1 MSNSKKTADNK
12 RAASP
17 PAGGDDEILGK
28 AYDPH
33 IVRRLLTYLR
43 PYRRNI
49 LAALTLMT
57 VATAANVSGPYWIK
71 VALDN
76 GIAAKNYTALG
87 QAVLFYLLASGVM
100 WIGTFLR
107 VRIMAVTGQ
116 SIIYDLR
123 RQMFDHLQALSL
135 GFFSRYAVG
144 RLVSRMVND
153 VSVLREMI
161 VWAVIAVVRDFFDL
175 IGITLAMFAL
185 NWQLSLLSFLVLP
198 LIAVATEIFRRRARE
213 SYRRVRSAVGWVNA
227 VLSEN
232 IQGVRVVQSFSR
244 EDHNLR
250 VFADEVNGNH
260 LRVNNY
266 AAFITSIFFP
276 SVDFIGSLALGLVI
290 WVGGLAVLGALG
302 GQGNHTGLPLR
313 GLTAGTLVAFVLYI
327 DRFFDPIRDLS
338 QRYNTLQAT
347 MASSE
352 RIFELLDTPVEVQDQ
367 PGAVE
372 MPPIRGAIEFRDVS
386 FHYEKD
392 GGRILDHL
400 NLSVAAGQTVA
411 LVGETGAGKSTLVK
425 LLSRFYDV
433 TEGAVMIDGHDV
445 RRVTQNSLRR
455 QMGIVLQDPFLFS
468 GTVAENICYGSLDA
482 PDSAVEDAARAV
494 GAHEFIM
501 ALDDGYDTK
510 VGEGGAIL
518 SGGQRQLISFARA
531 LLADPRIL
539 ILDEATSSVDTQTER
554 VIQAALQRLLKG
566 RTAFVIAHRLS
577 TITRASQI
585 VVMDHGRIVETG
597 THAELLEKR
606 GRYFELYTM
615 AFAADPLQ
623 KPAASPEVEQS

>member
-1 MSNSKKTADNK
+1 MTANIASKAKPKPA
-12 RAASP
+12 P
-17 PAGGDDEILGK
+17 PPSGGDDEILGK

-33 IVRRLLTYLR
+33 IARRLLTYLR
-43 PYRRNI
+43 PYRRS
-49 LAALTLMT
+49 LFAALALMT
-57 VATAANVSGPYWIK
+57 VATAANVSGPYLIK
-71 VALDN
+71 IALDN
-76 GIAAKNYTALG
+76 GIAAKNYTVLG
-87 QAVLFYLLASGVM
+87 QAVLLYLLASGVI
-100 WIGTFLR
+100 WVGTFLR

-123 RQMFDHLQALSL
+123 RQLFDHLQALSL

-161 VWAVIAVVRDFFDL
+161 VWALIAVVRDFFDL
-175 IGITLAMFAL
+175 FGITLAMFAL

-213 SYRRVRSAVGWVNA
+213 SYRQVRSAVGWVNA

-232 IQGVRVVQSFSR
+232 IVGVRVVQSFSR

-250 VFADEVNGNH
+250 VFAEEVNGNH

-266 AAFITSIFFP
+266 AALITSIFFP
-276 SVDFIGSLALGLVI
+276 SVDFIGSLALALVI

-302 GQGNHTGLPLR
+302 DHKGSPLQ
-313 GLTAGTLVAFVLYI
+313 GLTAGTLVAFALYI

-338 QRYNTLQAT
+338 QRYNTFQAT

-352 RIFELLDTPVEVQDQ
+352 RIFELLDTPIEVQDQ

-372 MPPIRGAIEFRDVS
+372 LPRIRGAVEFRDVS
-386 FHYEKD
+386 FRYEQD
-392 GGRILDHL
+392 GVPILDHIQ
-400 NLSVAAGQTVA
+400 LSVIEGQTVA

-433 TEGAVMIDGHDV
+433 TEGAVLIDDHDV

-468 GTVAENICYGSLDA
+468 GTIGENIRYGSLDA
-482 PDSAVEDAARAV
+482 PDAAVEEAAKAV
-494 GAHEFIM
+494 GAHDFIL
-501 ALDDGYDTK
+501 ALDNGYATK

-554 VIQAALQRLLKG
+554 IIQAALQRLLKG

-577 TITRASQI
+577 TITRADKI

-597 THAELLEKR
+597 THAELLEQR
-606 GRYFELYTM
+606 ERYFELYTM
-615 AFAADPLQ
+615 AFTDHASRSA
-623 KPAASPEVEQS
+623 PAQSSSD